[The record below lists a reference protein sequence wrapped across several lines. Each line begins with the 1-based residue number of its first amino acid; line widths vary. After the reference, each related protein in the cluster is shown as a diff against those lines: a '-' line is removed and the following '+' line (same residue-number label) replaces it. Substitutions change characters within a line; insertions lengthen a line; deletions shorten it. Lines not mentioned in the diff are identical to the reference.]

1 MFSKSP
7 VTKKNISFTRHAVE
21 CTLNAKNILEANLS
35 THISVSKLARKVGLN
50 SKTLQDCFK
59 HVYGSSIFLYG
70 QHLRLENGKK
80 LLRESDLTIQAIAE
94 ECGYREQS
102 NFSTA
107 FNKKYGAGPGQ
118 WRKENVIFAVFPKNI

>member
-1 MFSKSP
+1 MFAKSLI
-7 VTKKNISFTRHAVE
+7 TNENISFSRHAME
-21 CTLNAKNILEANLS
+21 CTLSAKDILEANLS

-50 SKTLQDCFK
+50 SKTLGDCFK
-59 HVYGSSIFLYG
+59 HVYGSSIFVYG

-80 LLRESDLTIQAIAE
+80 LLRETDLTIQAIAE

-107 FNKKYGAGPGQ
+107 FNKKYGIGPGQ
-118 WRKENVIFAVFPKNI
+118 WRKENIIFAVFSKNT